1 MDFVES
7 SNLEL
12 KERVAN
18 FNEIAKAVCGFA
30 NAEGGKIV
38 IGVSNKGEVI
48 GIPGGDIDS
57 LQQRLDGAIQ
67 TVSPVPLHKIGVTKE
82 RGKIMIVVE
91 IYKIGEGAFCTCGGI
106 AYYRFGNVTRKME
119 GKTFQDFLIHRR
131 VLSFDESQ
139 SDAGLND
146 LDDKKIMDYLELR
159 SPDFKYSQKS
169 KASVLSNLGV
179 SKDGG
184 RRINN
189 TALLL
194 FGKNPYQYL
203 SQNEVKLVR
212 FKGISPIEIIDSR
225 FAHGTLL
232 ENLKESQ
239 DFISRNTKT
248 AFEIKT
254 MQRKELPEYP
264 TQVIREALVNAIV
277 HRDYFSKD
285 AMQVNIFDDRLE
297 VINPGGLPQGLSL
310 KLLGTLSI
318 QRNPLIY
325 RLLRDIKFVEGLATG
340 IPRMRKGM
348 QDHGLPEPV
357 FEDLGSFFKVTL
369 YNVAPMSPS
378 ILSLRQQKALSYL
391 QKNKSITSQTYAKL
405 NSVSQVTA
413 VSDLTDMINKKILQK
428 IGKTRSAYYVLTP
441 QK

>member
-12 KERVAN
+12 KQKVDN

-30 NAEGGKIV
+30 NADGGKIV
-38 IGVSNKGEVI
+38 IGVSNNGEII
-48 GIPGGDIDS
+48 GISDKDIDS

-67 TVSPVPLHKIGVTKE
+67 TVSPVPLHKIKLSKE
-82 RGKIMIVVE
+82 QGKSIIVVE
-91 IYKIGEGAFCTCGGI
+91 IYKIGEGAFCTYGGI
-106 AYYRFGNVTRKME
+106 VYYRFGNITRKME
-119 GKTFQDFLIHRR
+119 GKTFQDFLVHRR
-131 VLSFDESQ
+131 ILSFDEAQ

-146 LDDKKIMDYLELR
+146 LDDQKIMDYLELR
-159 SPDFKYSQKS
+159 SPEFRYIPKNKI
-169 KASVLSNLGV
+169 SVLSNLRV
-179 SKDGG
+179 IKDSGK
-184 RRINN
+184 IIYN

-194 FGKNPYQYL
+194 FGKNSYQFL

-212 FKGISPIEIIDSR
+212 FKGTLPIEIIDSK
-225 FAHGTLL
+225 FVHGTLL
-232 ENLKESQ
+232 ENIKEAQ

-248 AFEIKT
+248 SFEIKAL
-254 MQRKELPEYP
+254 QRKELPEYP
-264 TQVIREALVNAIV
+264 IQVTREALVNAIV

-285 AMQVNIFDDRLE
+285 ATQVNIFDNRLE

-348 QDHGLPEPV
+348 QDQNLPEPV

-369 YNVAPMSPS
+369 YNS
-378 ILSLRQQKALSYL
+378 ILPSQGILNLRQQKALSYI

-405 NSVSQVTA
+405 TSVSRVTA
-413 VSDLTDMINKKILQK
+413 VSDLSDMINKKILQK
-428 IGKTRSAYYVLTP
+428 VGKTRSAYYIP
-441 QK
+441 SP